1 MLLHH
6 PHGSF
11 TDFRGKLVCLVH
23 GFIFSGVEA
32 SAKPGAVHH
41 ALVIHA
47 MPYLEFRIN
56 LKDPDQIKVALPSD
70 KKGKRPT
77 ISCSKEEVPILADA
91 IAVAPF

>member
-32 SAKPGAVHH
+32 SAKPGAVQIGWMLERFIMAMVFHLYQFKYPKK
-41 ALVIHA
+41 LVPVTA
-47 MPYLEFRIN
+47 
-56 LKDPDQIKVALPSD
+56 
-70 KKGKRPT
+70 
-77 ISCSKEEVPILADA
+77 
-91 IAVAPF
+91 

>member
-1 MLLHH
+1 MSDLH
-6 PHGSF
+6 SF
-11 TDFRGKLVCLVH
+11 NFEHDDLTY
-23 GFIFSGVEA
+23 
-32 SAKPGAVHH
+32 SATLQTTKIHH

-77 ISCSKEEVPILADA
+77 ISCSTEEVPILADA